1 MVPYLDLKR
10 VNASFEPELSAVVE
24 RVVKSGWYIRG
35 EECLRF
41 EQEFS
46 RFCGTEFCVGVA
58 NGLEALTLIFRAY
71 LELGRLRRGDAV
83 IVPAN
88 TYIATVLALTEMGL
102 VPVFAEPDVSTSN
115 LSAESVERFLIPS
128 VKAILAVDLYGRAI
142 PGGELLDLARSRNL
156 LLIEDAAQGHGALE
170 SGKRTGALGDAA
182 GFSFYPGKNLGALG
196 DAGAVT
202 TSDPELEKMVRILSN
217 YGSGKKYVNLF
228 KGMNSRL
235 DELQAAVLAHKLKRL
250 DADNEKRCQIAKHY
264 LEKIQNVDIDLP
276 IFGAPRENVWHVFP
290 LFSKYRDELQKH
302 LKECGVETLIHYP
315 IPPHKQA
322 AYSEWN
328 NFSFPIAEK
337 ISQTELSLPLYPQ
350 MTEDE
355 ISQVIEAVN
364 GFAPRRNGR
373 FEQEIAE

>member
-10 VNASFEPELSAVVE
+10 VNASFEPELSAIVE

-41 EQEFS
+41 EREFS

-102 VPVFAEPDVSTSN
+102 VPVFAEPDALTCN
-115 LSAESVERFLIPS
+115 LSAESVERFLTPS
-128 VKAILAVDLYGRAI
+128 VKAVLAVDLYGRAI
-142 PGGELLDLARSRNL
+142 PGRELLDFAHSRNL
-156 LLIEDAAQGHGALE
+156 LLIEDAAQGHGAVE
-170 SGKRTGALGDAA
+170 CGKRTGAFGDAA

-196 DAGAVT
+196 DGGAVT

-217 YGSGKKYVNLF
+217 YGSGQKYVNLF

-235 DELQAAVLAHKLKRL
+235 DELQAAVLAYKLKRL
-250 DADNEKRCQIAKHY
+250 DADNEKRRQIADLY
-264 LEKIQNVDIDLP
+264 LKKMQNDEVSIP
-276 IFGAPRENVWHVFP
+276 ASGESQENVWHVFP
-290 LFSKYRDELQKH
+290 VFSKDRDELQKH

-328 NFSFPIAEK
+328 SLQFPIAEK
-337 ISQTELSLPLYPQ
+337 MSQTELSLPLYPQ
-350 MTEDE
+350 MTQSE

-364 GFAPRRNGR
+364 GFVPKRNSRTG
-373 FEQEIAE
+373 QEIWA